1 MYLFCVWAHVTVF
14 IESRGQ
20 MWESVFSKQV
30 GPVKHN
36 HTIMLSSKQ
45 LYLMSHV
52 TNLYI

>member
-1 MYLFCVWAHVTVF
+1 MYLFCVWTHVTVL

-20 MWESVFSKQV
+20 LWESVFSQQM
-30 GPVKHN
+30 GPVN
-36 HTIMLSSKQ
+36 HAIVLSSKH